1 MSRQDKMK
9 RGQGAVMSGDIHEM
23 RQQAHEMGI
32 EGSSKMTEDQLR
44 DAMKMV
50 KKGSD
55 PMMAKRSAKGDM

>member
-1 MSRQDKMK
+1 
-9 RGQGAVMSGDIHEM
+9 M